1 MPTPVNKFPFQTV
14 SVLGSGTMGA
24 GIAQVLA
31 QAGCSQENFTVWLYD
46 IETRFL
52 DSGLRRIQAS
62 LDAGVAKGKFT
73 PETAEATL
81 KKIKP
86 TTLLDALA
94 DCELIIEAVP
104 EDLALKQGLFQS
116 LDSICPASTIFASNT
131 SSLSITALASATKRP
146 QQFAGLHFF
155 NPVPLMKLVEV
166 IEGRQTNEDTL
177 KKLWE
182 LSLALNK
189 TPVRAKDTPGFIV
202 NRVARPFYG
211 EAFRILSDQVGDVA
225 MIDQILTEAGG
236 FRMGPFTLMDLI
248 GIDINFAVTQT
259 VYNGYFQEPR
269 YRPHP
274 IQAQM
279 VAAGLLGKKTGQG
292 FYTYEDNH
300 GQ

>member
-1 MPTPVNKFPFQTV
+1 MPTPVNKLPFQTV

-24 GIAQVLA
+24 GIAQILA
-31 QAGCSQENFTVWLYD
+31 QAGCTVWLYD

-52 DSGLRRIQAS
+52 ESGLGRIQAS

-73 PETAEATL
+73 PEAAESAL
-81 KKIKP
+81 KKIN
-86 TTLLDALA
+86 TTTQLDLLR

-116 LDSICPASTIFASNT
+116 LDSICPANTLFASNT

-166 IEGRQTNEDTL
+166 IEGRQTDESTI
-177 KKLWE
+177 KQLWE

-202 NRVARPFYG
+202 NRVARPYYG
-211 EAFRILSDQVGDVA
+211 ESFRILSDQVGDVA

-292 FYTYEDNH
+292 FYTYENKH
-300 GQ
+300 GK